1 MNEEENKQ
9 DGEMSE
15 TARNFLE
22 DMKVLKAKL
31 RNFMASMSIEE
42 MKEEMRLWATEDIET
57 YCETIEAIENEN
69 YEICQAA
76 LDVLKERQKK

>member
-1 MNEEENKQ
+1 MNEEENKE

-15 TARNFLE
+15 TLRNYLE
-22 DMKVLKAKL
+22 SMNILKARL

-76 LDVLKERQKK
+76 LEVLKEREKK